1 METMSLHELSRYI
14 CSPYDINKAIN
25 AGIKASCSKITKL
38 IPAPVLIT
46 VDDSNYTYEITI
58 AIFYNNRWLESKMYV
73 DSIVVYADTDK
84 SDGGYW
90 IPDTVLRRLR
100 DFISI
105 QAEDFMYRL
114 YHKIYEF
121 SPVDTYTFINMEML
135 KSKIG
140 EK

>member
-1 METMSLHELSRYI
+1 MEKLYLYELSRYV
-14 CSPYDINKAIN
+14 SRPYDISKAIN
-25 AGIKASCSKITKL
+25 EGVKASCSKITKL